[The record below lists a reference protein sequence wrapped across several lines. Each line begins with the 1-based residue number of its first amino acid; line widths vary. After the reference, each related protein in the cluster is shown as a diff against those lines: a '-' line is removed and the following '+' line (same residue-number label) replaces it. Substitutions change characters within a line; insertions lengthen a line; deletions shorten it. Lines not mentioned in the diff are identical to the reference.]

1 MGKGKGVRTGLD
13 DVAKASCAE
22 AGPAKRREEPV
33 RLGELVEGED
43 PLAQWRALYSLLVSA
58 VPGLG
63 GEEGYAFQFA
73 NPEIG
78 AGWYEPSGRAQEE
91 ELADAK
97 PASSG
102 AFYGPGATRVSQNFE
117 LFLYAIR
124 GEDRALRRAKE
135 NYEAALSA
143 GELASGVLGDL
154 AHDLQRWRLGE
165 GNTFEV
171 GITKDTRIDHRWN
184 IVGGGEAGYS
194 GFLVSGRGESLD
206 AKAVDETYRLNVRYA
221 GMTAY
226 PVVRDRN
233 WWNGGLLRAY
243 GTDATEFLPPYTR
256 RTFFGEEGG
265 LLNAVPASVVVAY
278 GARLSLRISRT
289 FYQAH
294 RLDLEGEGQISLG
307 PFKLNGTVRY
317 VRTEEQRSDD
327 AAVLEYE
334 STRRVPVVFGV
345 FSETFLMD

>member
-1 MGKGKGVRTGLD
+1 MGGGAQDLEELANRSAAPDPEPG
-13 DVAKASCAE
+13 AAS
-22 AGPAKRREEPV
+22 
-33 RLGELVEGED
+33 RLGDLVRKED
-43 PLAQWRALYSLLVSA
+43 PLAQWRALYSLLVQA
-58 VPGLG
+58 MPGLVG
-63 GEEGYAFQFA
+63 SEGYAFQFA

-78 AGWYEPSGRAQEE
+78 AGWHEPSRRGQEE

-117 LFLYAIR
+117 LFLDAIR
-124 GEDRALRRAKE
+124 GGDRALRRARQ

-143 GELASGVLGDL
+143 GELSSGILGDL
-154 AHDLQRWRLGE
+154 AGDLRRWRLGE
-165 GNTFEV
+165 GNAFEV
-171 GITKDTRIDHRWN
+171 AITKDTKIDHRWE
-184 IVGGGEAGYS
+184 IVGGGEGAYS
-194 GFLVSGRGESLD
+194 GFLVSARGEALD
-206 AKAVDETYRLNVRYA
+206 AEAVDETYRLTVRYA

-226 PVVRDRN
+226 PIVRDRA
-233 WWNGGLLRAY
+233 WWNGGLLRVY
-243 GTDATEFLPPYTR
+243 DSDATEFSPPYTR
-256 RTFFGEEGG
+256 STFFGPEKG

-278 GARLSLRISRT
+278 GARLTLRVART
-289 FYQAH
+289 FYRTH
-294 RLDLEGEGQISLG
+294 RLDLEAKGQIGLG

-317 VRTEEQRSDD
+317 VRTEEEASEE